1 MCPLWYLVV
10 REMFE
15 GMLGVIYVF
24 LCLESIEYE

>member
-15 GMLGVIYVF
+15 GMLGVMNVF
-24 LCLESIEYE
+24 LCLESIE